1 MEHPQMFEADDPWYV
16 RVRELALA
24 LPGAQEKVS
33 HGRPCF
39 YTKKVFAY
47 YGGSLKVDGTW
58 VQHPQSVVLLA
69 DLDGQQALRAQP
81 DAYVPGYLGAYGWT
95 GLDLDEHT
103 DLDDLADWI
112 EASYTFTAP
121 PRPPRTAEPGTPFEA
136 LLTGGRPRTLVG
148 VEDALED
155 LRTDPSRLG
164 ELIDCCSAAD
174 AVVRVRAVDALEK
187 FARER
192 PELVGARADRLF
204 AELSGSTQ
212 PSIQW
217 HLAQLWAEVPLTP
230 SQHERAA
237 TWLIAT
243 LDTAD
248 DWIVLGN
255 AMSALA
261 VVAGDDPELRSALRE
276 RLRRHSGSRL
286 PSVAKRA
293 TRLLAALE

>member
-1 MEHPQMFEADDPWYV
+1 MEHAQMFSGDDPWYI
-16 RVRELALA
+16 RVRTLALA

-39 YTKKVFAY
+39 FTKKVFAY

-58 VQHPQSVVLLA
+58 VQHPHSVVLLT
-69 DLDGQQALRAQP
+69 DLDGQYALRSQP
-81 DAYVPGYLGAYGWT
+81 GAYVPGYLGAYGWT
-95 GLDLDEHT
+95 GLDLDEDT
-103 DLDDLADWI
+103 DLDDLADWV
-112 EASYTFTAP
+112 EASYEFTAP
-121 PRPPRTAEPGTPFEA
+121 PRPARTADPGTPFEA
-136 LLTGGRPRTLVG
+136 LLSGGRPRTLLG
-148 VEDALED
+148 VEEALAD
-155 LRTDPSRLG
+155 LRTDAARLG

-174 AVVRVRAVDALEK
+174 AVVRMRAVDALEK

-192 PELVGARADRLF
+192 PEFVGAQVERLF
-204 AELSGSTQ
+204 AELSDSSQ

-217 HLAQLWAEVPLTP
+217 HLAQLWAEVPLTS

-237 TWLIAT
+237 EWLLTT
-243 LDTAD
+243 LDTAS
-248 DWIVLGN
+248 DWIVLSN

-276 RLRRHSGSRL
+276 RLRRHAGSRL

-293 TRLLAALE
+293 SRLLAALD